1 MLRSLCFF
9 VNKPFTKRQMLYQ
22 HFSTVQHQINCKS
35 VKEGEIPEKTDIAA
49 RKESQSK
56 DVRKNQLDL
65 PYRSRLFE
73 KTINPHTHM
82 RKSSFRS
89 TLAII
94 PLEPVMSLADPRADP
109 KVSFLD
115 LIDLEEIEEIE
126 ENLKI
131 KEILQQSK
139 EEENPSQQT
148 SYDAETAK
156 KTETSEIQKPGTS
169 RPSHLQV
176 QDARTSTSIPDTE
189 TMKQSKKKLSNAETL
204 QDTET
209 PTEIYPENRS
219 TTPLD
224 NRCLGEDS
232 QEIQI
237 QLMQKQTKLSTFEEI
252 IIAMFE
258 LPENIKELVPATYPH
273 SRSNTRSTLH
283 CHLKKSTFWITSQTL
298 TV

>member
-49 RKESQSK
+49 EKKPIKRCEKK
-56 DVRKNQLDL
+56 PVRST
-65 PYRSRLFE
+65 YRSRLFE

-139 EEENPSQQT
+139 EEENLSQQT

-169 RPSHLQV
+169 RPSHLQ
-176 QDARTSTSIPDTE
+176 A
-189 TMKQSKKKLSNAETL
+189 
-204 QDTET
+204 
-209 PTEIYPENRS
+209 
-219 TTPLD
+219 
-224 NRCLGEDS
+224 
-232 QEIQI
+232 
-237 QLMQKQTKLSTFEEI
+237 
-252 IIAMFE
+252 
-258 LPENIKELVPATYPH
+258 
-273 SRSNTRSTLH
+273 
-283 CHLKKSTFWITSQTL
+283 
-298 TV
+298 